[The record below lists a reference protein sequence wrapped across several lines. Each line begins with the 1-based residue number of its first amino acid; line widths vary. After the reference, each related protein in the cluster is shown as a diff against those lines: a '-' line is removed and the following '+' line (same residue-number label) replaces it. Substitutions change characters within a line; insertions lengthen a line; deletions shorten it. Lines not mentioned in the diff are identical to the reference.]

1 MHDTQ
6 DLVIR
11 RLFAE
16 QDENLPADDFMLK
29 LGTRIDRQKRARRR
43 YRLLAT
49 LACLVLSGLCAPWA
63 AQGTSNLIE
72 LAEMG
77 LRDLGPLLYHPL
89 TLLLAVATA
98 IGCSPVIYL
107 WRTGRW

>member
-16 QDENLPADDFMLK
+16 QDENLPADEFTLK
-29 LGTRIDRQKRARRR
+29 LGRRMERQKRARRL
-43 YRLLAT
+43 YQALAI
-49 LACLVLSGLCAPWA
+49 LACLVLSVVCAPWVV
-63 AQGTSNLIE
+63 QGTSSLIE
-72 LAEMG
+72 LTAAG
-77 LRDLGPLLYHPL
+77 LRNLGPILYHPL
-89 TLLLAVATA
+89 TLFLAGATA
-98 IGCSPVIYL
+98 IGCSPVLYL

>member
-6 DLVIR
+6 DLQIR

-16 QDENLPADDFMLK
+16 QDVNLPADDFMLK
-29 LGTRIDRQKRARRR
+29 LGTRIDQQKRARRL
-43 YRLLAT
+43 YRVLAI
-49 LACLVLSGLCAPWA
+49 LACLILSVLCAPWA

-72 LAEMG
+72 LTATG
-77 LRDLGPLLYHPL
+77 LSDLGPLLYHPL
-89 TLLLAVATA
+89 TLFLAVATA

>member
-1 MHDTQ
+1 MHDNE

-29 LGTRIDRQKRARRR
+29 LGTRLDRQKRARRL
-43 YRLLAT
+43 YRVLAI
-49 LACLVLSGLCAPWA
+49 LACLVVSAVCTPWA
-63 AQGTSNLIE
+63 AQGMSNLIE
-72 LAEMG
+72 LTATG
-77 LRDLGPLLYHPL
+77 LSDLGPLLYHPL
-89 TLLLAVATA
+89 TLFLALATA
-98 IGCSPVIYL
+98 IGCAPVVYL

>member
-29 LGTRIDRQKRARRR
+29 LGKRIDRQKRARRL
-43 YRLLAT
+43 YRVLAI
-49 LACLVLSGLCAPWA
+49 LACLVVSVACAPWA
-63 AQGTSNLIE
+63 AQGMSNLIE
-72 LAEMG
+72 LTATG
-77 LRDLGPLLYHPL
+77 LTDLGPLLFHPL
-89 TLLLAVATA
+89 TLFLVGATI

>member
-1 MHDTQ
+1 MRDTQ
-6 DLVIR
+6 DLVLR

-16 QDENLPADDFMLK
+16 QDENLPADDFTLK
-29 LGTRIDRQKRARRR
+29 LGRRMDRQKRARRL
-43 YRLLAT
+43 YRVLAV
-49 LACLVLSGLCAPWA
+49 LACLVLSALSTPWV

-72 LAEMG
+72 LTAMG
-77 LRDLGPLLYHPL
+77 LRAMSPLQYHPL
-89 TLLLAVATA
+89 TLFIAGATA

>member
-29 LGTRIDRQKRARRR
+29 LGTRIDRQKRARHL
-43 YRLLAT
+43 YRALAI
-49 LACLVLSGLCAPWA
+49 LACLVLSVVCAPWA
-63 AQGTSNLIE
+63 AQGMSNLIE
-72 LAEMG
+72 LTATG
-77 LRDLGPLLYHPL
+77 LSDLGPILFHPL
-89 TLLLAVATA
+89 TLLLAGATA